1 MLIIESQF
9 ANFAVWQ
16 LLERHDGA
24 LAHLVEVKTAKSVNE
39 IHELFAFKLP
49 IDNPPGGVLV
59 LVPPKAGNEN
69 SYFGVHQ
76 VVRERK
82 PASFKLTVS
91 TQGLLS
97 SPRAALNP
105 AQDLDAVVS
114 KLLASSDQTE
124 AYGVPRGH
132 GLPAFVGV
140 QLVVREHRVKVLV
153 AIGGESASIDP
164 LSVRYKLGITD
175 NEASRQI
182 KKTEGHNIGARL
194 FESNLKVL
202 PAEVSAT

>member
-24 LAHLVEVKTAKSVNE
+24 LAHLVEVKTAKTVNE
-39 IHELFAFKLP
+39 IHELFAIKLP

-59 LVPPKAGNEN
+59 VVPPKAGNEN

-76 VVRERK
+76 VVRDLK

-91 TQGLLS
+91 TQGLLG

-105 AQDLDAVVS
+105 AKDLDAVLS
-114 KLLASSDQTE
+114 KLLDNSDRTE
-124 AYGVPRGH
+124 AYGFPQGH

-140 QLVVREHRVKVLV
+140 KLVVWENVVKVLV
-153 AIGGESASIDP
+153 AIGGKNATIDP
-164 LSVRYKLGITD
+164 LSVRWKLGITD
-175 NEASRQI
+175 NEASTRI
-182 KKTEGHNIGARL
+182 KETEGHNIGATL
-194 FESNLKVL
+194 FESNLKIA
-202 PAEVSAT
+202 PAEASAT